1 MDKKTWENALNVET
15 KANETF
21 AYLWAMV
28 RLNPC
33 YKVEDALAVASF
45 EFQKATKERRK
56 TKRANAHR
64 RMREDAMRS
73 CGLTK
78 VYGSVSGK
86 VYWE

>member
-1 MDKKTWENALNVET
+1 MSKNDWRDALNRET
-15 KANETF
+15 KSNAEF
-21 AYLWAMV
+21 AYLWVMCKF
-28 RLNPC
+28 NPLC
-33 YKVEDALAVASF
+33 KQTDALAVASL

-56 TKRANAHR
+56 TMRASANRSA
-64 RMREDAMRS
+64 REDAMRS